1 MKKTNLLLLIVI
13 VILIGVSIAIFFV
26 RNYDPQR
33 TLRDFAVEDTASITK
48 IFLAN
53 KQGSAVTLER
63 AEGHWTV
70 NQQYTA
76 RRDFVDNLLT
86 TIKKIEVSSP
96 VSSAKLEKV
105 MKDLAV
111 QGIKVEIYQGDDCV
125 KTYYVG
131 GVTED
136 NNGAYMILENSDL
149 PFILSR
155 PGFTGY
161 LTVHYLPELSEWR
174 ERIAFNYNIED
185 IAKVY
190 VEHPDRNESFIAERN
205 GENQYGLK
213 NIDGSDI
220 TEPYDTL
227 RVKEFISRIKFV
239 GFETYI
245 LDSLQAEKRDS
256 LQKTQM
262 MTSFTIE
269 DKNGK
274 RNKLVTYRRP
284 NTTGLFDPEGNLFEY
299 DVDNLYGIINDSE
312 VVILQ
317 YPIIDPITFYKSD
330 FTSAQRKNTAYIKEI
345 STP

>member
-1 MKKTNLLLLIVI
+1 MKKSNLILLIVI
-13 VILIGVSIAIFFV
+13 IVLVIVSCAVFFI
-26 RNYDPQR
+26 RNYDPQQ

-53 KQGSAVTLER
+53 KQGSSVTLER
-63 AEGHWTV
+63 ADNHWTV
-70 NQQYTA
+70 NGIYTA
-76 RRDFVDNLLT
+76 RHDFVDNLLT

-96 VSSAKLEKV
+96 VSSAKLEHV
-105 MKDLAV
+105 MKDLSA
-111 QGIKVEIYQGDDCV
+111 QGIKVEIYQDDKLA

-136 NNGAYMILENSDL
+136 NSGAYMILEGSDL

-190 VEHPDRNESFIAERN
+190 VEYPDAQESFVALRN
-205 GENQYGLK
+205 GENEYSIS
-213 NIDGSDI
+213 NIDGSPIDMM
-220 TEPYDTL
+220 YDTL
-227 RVKEFISRIKFV
+227 RVKEFVSRIKFI

-262 MTSFTIE
+262 LASFTIE
-269 DKNGK
+269 DTNGQKNK
-274 RNKLVTYRRP
+274 MVTYRRP

-299 DVDNLYGIINDSE
+299 DVDNLYGILNDDV

-317 YPIIDPITFYKSD
+317 YPIIDPIMFYKSD
-330 FTSAQRKNTAYIKEI
+330 FLPRRVQMSQFKDVIV
-345 STP
+345 P

>member
-13 VILIGVSIAIFFV
+13 LILVIVSIAIYFV
-26 RNYDPQR
+26 RNYDSQS

-63 AEGHWTV
+63 EGNHWTA
-70 NQQYTA
+70 NKKYTA
-76 RRDFVDNLLT
+76 RRDFVNNLLT

-96 VSSAKLEKV
+96 VSSAKLERV

-125 KTYYVG
+125 KVYYVG

-136 NNGAYMILENSDL
+136 NNVAYMILENSDL

-161 LTVHYLPELSEWR
+161 LPVHYLPELSEWR
-174 ERIAFNYNIED
+174 ERIAFNYNIDD

-190 VEHPDRNESFIAERN
+190 VEYPNSDESFIAERL
-205 GENQYGLK
+205 GENNYNLK
-213 NIDGSDI
+213 NIDGSSIDV
-220 TEPYDTL
+220 PFDTL
-227 RVKEFISRIKFV
+227 RVKEFVSRIKFV

-256 LQKTQM
+256 LQNTEM
-262 MTSFTIE
+262 MASFTIE
-269 DKNGK
+269 DKSGAK
-274 RNKLVTYRRP
+274 NKLVTYRRP

-299 DVDNLYGIINDSE
+299 DVDNLYGIINGNE

-330 FTSAQRKNTAYIKEI
+330 FTKRQQMSTAIMKDVE
-345 STP
+345 TP

>member
-1 MKKTNLLLLIVI
+1 MKKTNLLLIIII
-13 VILIGVSIAIFFV
+13 VILVLVTISIFFF

-33 TLRDFAVEDTASITK
+33 TLRDFAVEDTASISK

-63 AEGHWTV
+63 EENRWTV
-70 NQQYTA
+70 NKQYTA
-76 RRDFVDNLLT
+76 RRDFVNNLLT
-86 TIKKIEVSSP
+86 TIKKLEVTSP
-96 VSSAKLEKV
+96 VSSAKTERV

-111 QGIKVEIYQGDDCV
+111 QGIKVEIYQGDKCV

-136 NNGAYMILENSDL
+136 NNGAYMILENSDQ
-149 PFILSR
+149 PFIVSR

-161 LTVHYLPELSEWR
+161 LPVHYLPEVSEWR
-174 ERIAFNYNIED
+174 ERIAFNYKIEN

-190 VEHPDRNESFIAERN
+190 VEYPDKNESFIAERL
-205 GENQYGLK
+205 GENKYNLK
-213 NIDGSDI
+213 NIDGSNMGV
-220 TEPYDTL
+220 PFDTL
-227 RVKEFISRIKFV
+227 RVKEFVSRIKFV

-245 LDSLQAEKRDS
+245 LDSLQTFKRDS
-256 LQKTQM
+256 LQKTEM
-262 MTSFTIE
+262 LASFTIE
-269 DKNGK
+269 DKTGAKN
-274 RNKLVTYRRP
+274 NLVTYRRP

-299 DVDNLYGIINDSE
+299 DVDNLYGIINGNE

-330 FTSAQRKNTAYIKEI
+330 FLGNYPHEELRFREVQ
-345 STP
+345 TP

>member
-1 MKKTNLLLLIVI
+1 MKKSNLLLLIVI

-63 AEGHWTV
+63 ADDHWTV

-76 RRDFVDNLLT
+76 RRDFVNNLLT

-96 VSSAKLEKV
+96 VSSAKLERV

-111 QGIKVEIYQGDDCV
+111 QGIKVEIYQGDECV
-125 KTYYVG
+125 KVYYVG
-131 GVTED
+131 GVTDD

-149 PFILSR
+149 PFILTR

-161 LTVHYLPELSEWR
+161 LPVHYLPELSEWR

-190 VEHPDRNESFIAERN
+190 VEYPDRDESFIAERL
-205 GENQYGLK
+205 GENNYNLR
-213 NIDGSDI
+213 NIDGSKI
-220 TEPYDTL
+220 EEPFDTL
-227 RVKEFISRIKFV
+227 RVKEFVSRIKFV
-239 GFETYI
+239 GFETFI
-245 LDSLQAEKRDS
+245 LDSLKAEKRDS
-256 LQKTQM
+256 LQKTTM
-262 MTSFTIE
+262 MASFTIE
-269 DKNGK
+269 DKSGAK
-274 RNKLVTYRRP
+274 NKLVTYRRP

-299 DVDNLYGIINDSE
+299 DVDNLYGIINNDE

-317 YPIIDPITFYKSD
+317 YPIVDPITFYKSD
-330 FTSAQRKNTAYIKEI
+330 FTKGMRRPMAIIKDVE
-345 STP
+345 TP

>member
-63 AEGHWTV
+63 VDDHWTV

-76 RRDFVDNLLT
+76 RRDFVNNLLT
-86 TIKKIEVSSP
+86 TIKKVEVSSP
-96 VSSAKLEKV
+96 VSSAKLERV

-111 QGIKVEIYQGDDCV
+111 QGIKVEIYQGDECV
-125 KTYYVG
+125 KVYYVG

-149 PFILSR
+149 PFIVSR

-174 ERIAFNYNIED
+174 ERIAFNYSIED

-190 VEHPDRNESFIAERN
+190 VEYPDRDESFIAERL
-205 GENQYGLK
+205 GENSYNLR
-213 NIDGSDI
+213 NIDGSKI
-220 TEPYDTL
+220 EEPFDTL
-227 RVKEFISRIKFV
+227 RVKEFVSRIKFV
-239 GFETYI
+239 GFETFI
-245 LDSLQAEKRDS
+245 LDSLQAQKRDS
-256 LQKTQM
+256 LQTTQM
-262 MTSFTIE
+262 LASFTIE
-269 DKNGK
+269 DKTGAK
-274 RNKLVTYRRP
+274 NKLVTYRHP
-284 NTTGLFDPEGNLFEY
+284 NSTGLFDPEGNLFEY
-299 DVDNLYGIINDSE
+299 DVDNLYGILGNGE

-330 FTSAQRKNTAYIKEI
+330 FTKGMHRSTTIIKDVE
-345 STP
+345 TP

>member
-13 VILIGVSIAIFFV
+13 LILVIVSIAIYFV
-26 RNYDPQR
+26 RNYDSQS

-63 AEGHWTV
+63 EGNHWTA
-70 NQQYTA
+70 NKKYTA
-76 RRDFVDNLLT
+76 RRDFVNNLLT

-96 VSSAKLEKV
+96 VSSAKLERV

-125 KTYYVG
+125 KVYYVG

-161 LTVHYLPELSEWR
+161 LPVHYLPELSEWR
-174 ERIAFNYNIED
+174 ERIAFNYNIDD

-190 VEHPDRNESFIAERN
+190 VEYPNSDESFIAERL
-205 GENQYGLK
+205 GENNYNLK
-213 NIDGSDI
+213 NIDGSSIDV
-220 TEPYDTL
+220 PFDTL
-227 RVKEFISRIKFV
+227 RVKEFVSRIKFV

-256 LQKTQM
+256 LENTEM
-262 MTSFTIE
+262 MASFTIE
-269 DKNGK
+269 DKSGAK
-274 RNKLVTYRRP
+274 NKLVTYRRP

-299 DVDNLYGIINDSE
+299 DVDNLYGIINGNE

-330 FTSAQRKNTAYIKEI
+330 FTKRQQMSTAIMKDVE
-345 STP
+345 TP

>member
-63 AEGHWTV
+63 VDDHWTV

-76 RRDFVDNLLT
+76 RRDFVNNLLT
-86 TIKKIEVSSP
+86 TIKKVEVSSP
-96 VSSAKLEKV
+96 VSSAKLERV

-111 QGIKVEIYQGDDCV
+111 QGIKVEIYQGDECV
-125 KTYYVG
+125 KVYYVG

-149 PFILSR
+149 PFIVSR

-190 VEHPDRNESFIAERN
+190 VEYPDRDESFIAERL
-205 GENQYGLK
+205 GENSYNLR
-213 NIDGSDI
+213 NIDGSKI
-220 TEPYDTL
+220 EEPFDTL
-227 RVKEFISRIKFV
+227 RVKEFVSRIKFV
-239 GFETYI
+239 GFETFI
-245 LDSLQAEKRDS
+245 LDSLQAQKRDS
-256 LQKTQM
+256 LQTTQM
-262 MTSFTIE
+262 LASFTIE
-269 DKNGK
+269 DKTGAK
-274 RNKLVTYRRP
+274 NKLVTYRHP
-284 NTTGLFDPEGNLFEY
+284 NSTGLFDPEGNLFEY
-299 DVDNLYGIINDSE
+299 DVDNLYGILGNGE
-312 VVILQ
+312 VIILQ

-330 FTSAQRKNTAYIKEI
+330 FTKGMHRSTTIIKDVE
-345 STP
+345 TP

>member
-13 VILIGVSIAIFFV
+13 VILIGVSIAIYFV
-26 RNYDPQR
+26 RNYDSQS
-33 TLRDFAVEDTASITK
+33 TLRDFAVEDTASINK

-53 KQGSAVTLER
+53 KSGSAVTLER
-63 AEGHWTV
+63 AGNHWTV
-70 NQQYTA
+70 NKQYTA
-76 RRDFVDNLLT
+76 RRDFINNLLT

-96 VSSAKLEKV
+96 VSSAKMDRV

-111 QGIKVEIYQGDDCV
+111 QGIKVEIYQDDDLV

-136 NNGAYMILENSDL
+136 NNGAYMILENSDT

-174 ERIAFNYNIED
+174 ERIAFNYSIED

-190 VEHPDRNESFIAERN
+190 VEYPDKSESFIAERL
-205 GENQYGLK
+205 GENNYNLK
-213 NIDGSDI
+213 NIDGSSIDV
-220 TEPYDTL
+220 PFDTL
-227 RVKEFISRIKFV
+227 RVKEFVSRIKFV

-245 LDSLQAEKRDS
+245 LDSLQAQKRDS
-256 LQKTQM
+256 LQKTEM
-262 MTSFTIE
+262 LASFTIE
-269 DKNGK
+269 DNSGTKS
-274 RNKLVTYRRP
+274 KLVTYRRP
-284 NTTGLFDPEGNLFEY
+284 NTTGLFDPQGNIFEY
-299 DVDNLYGIINDSE
+299 DVDNLYGIINTGE

-330 FTSAQRKNTAYIKEI
+330 FFGQNHHEATRFKEVQ
-345 STP
+345 TP

>member
-1 MKKTNLLLLIVI
+1 MKKSNIILLIVI
-13 VILIGVSIAIFFV
+13 IVLIIVSGAVFFI
-26 RNYDPQR
+26 RNYDPQQ

-53 KQGSAVTLER
+53 KQGSSVTLER
-63 AEGHWTV
+63 AGNHWTV
-70 NQQYTA
+70 NEIYTA
-76 RRDFVDNLLT
+76 RFDFVNNLLT
-86 TIKKIEVSSP
+86 TIKKLEVSSP
-96 VSSAKLEKV
+96 VSSAKLERV

-111 QGIKVEIYQGDDCV
+111 QGIKVEIYQDDELA

-136 NNGAYMILENSDL
+136 NSGAYMILEGSDL

-161 LTVHYLPELSEWR
+161 LPVHYLPELSEWR
-174 ERIAFNYNIED
+174 ERIAFNYKIED

-190 VEHPDRNESFIAERN
+190 VEYPNANESFVALRN
-205 GENQYGLK
+205 GENEYSLR
-213 NIDGSDI
+213 NIDGSSVEI
-220 TEPYDTL
+220 AYDTL
-227 RVKEFISRIKFV
+227 RVKEFVSRIKFI

-262 MTSFTIE
+262 LASFTIE
-269 DKNGK
+269 DVNGNKNK
-274 RNKLVTYRRP
+274 IVTYRRP
-284 NTTGLFDPEGNLFEY
+284 NTTGLFDPDGNLFEY
-299 DVDNLYGIINDSE
+299 DVDNLYGILNDDE

-317 YPIIDPITFYKSD
+317 YPIIDPILFYKSD
-330 FTSAQRKNTAYIKEI
+330 FLPRNSAMPNIKEVEV
-345 STP
+345 P

>member
-13 VILIGVSIAIFFV
+13 VILIIVSIAIFFV
-26 RNYDPQR
+26 RNYDSQS

-53 KQGSAVTLER
+53 KSGSAVTLER
-63 AEGHWTV
+63 NGNGWTV

-76 RRDFVDNLLT
+76 RRDFVNNLLT

-96 VSSAKLEKV
+96 VSAAKMDRV

-111 QGIKVEIYQGDDCV
+111 QGIKVEIYQDDKLV

-136 NNGAYMILENSDL
+136 NNGAYMILENSDK

-174 ERIAFNYNIED
+174 ERIAFNYNIDD

-190 VEHPDRNESFIAERN
+190 VEYPDKDESFIAERL
-205 GENQYGLK
+205 GENSYNLK
-213 NIDGSDI
+213 NIDGSSI
-220 TEPYDTL
+220 NEPFDTL
-227 RVKEFISRIKFV
+227 RVKEFVSRIKFV

-245 LDSLQAEKRDS
+245 LDSLQSEKRDS

-262 MTSFTIE
+262 MASFTIE
-269 DKNGK
+269 DKTGAK
-274 RNKLVTYRRP
+274 SRLLTYRHP
-284 NTTGLFDPEGNLFEY
+284 NTTGLFDPQGNLFEY
-299 DVDNLYGIINDSE
+299 DIDNLYGIINGE

-330 FTSAQRKNTAYIKEI
+330 FFGQNHHEAIRFKEVQ
-345 STP
+345 TP

>member
-13 VILIGVSIAIFFV
+13 VILVGVSIAIYFV
-26 RNYDPQR
+26 RNYDSQS
-33 TLRDFAVEDTASITK
+33 TLRDFAVEDTASINK

-53 KQGSAVTLER
+53 KSGSAVTLER
-63 AEGHWTV
+63 AGNHWTV
-70 NQQYTA
+70 NKQYTA
-76 RRDFVDNLLT
+76 RHDFVNNLLT

-96 VSSAKLEKV
+96 VSSAKMERV

-111 QGIKVEIYQGDDCV
+111 QGIKVEIYQDDELV

-136 NNGAYMILENSDL
+136 NNGAYMILENSDR

-190 VEHPDRNESFIAERN
+190 VEYPDKSESFIAERL
-205 GENQYGLK
+205 GENNYNLK
-213 NIDGSDI
+213 NIDGSNVGV
-220 TEPYDTL
+220 PFDTL
-227 RVKEFISRIKFV
+227 RVKEFVSRIKFV
-239 GFETYI
+239 GFETFI
-245 LDSLQAEKRDS
+245 LDSLQAQKRDS
-256 LQKTQM
+256 LQKTEM
-262 MTSFTIE
+262 LASFTIE
-269 DKNGK
+269 DKAGAK
-274 RNKLVTYRRP
+274 SRLVTYRRP
-284 NTTGLFDPEGNLFEY
+284 NTTGLFDPQGNIFEY
-299 DVDNLYGIINDSE
+299 DVDNLYGILNNGE

-330 FTSAQRKNTAYIKEI
+330 FFGQNHHEAIRFKEVQ
-345 STP
+345 TP

>member
-13 VILIGVSIAIFFV
+13 VILVGVSIAIYFV
-26 RNYDPQR
+26 RNYDSQS
-33 TLRDFAVEDTASITK
+33 TLRDFAVEDTASINK

-53 KQGSAVTLER
+53 KSGSAVTLER
-63 AEGHWTV
+63 AGNHWTV
-70 NQQYTA
+70 NKQYTA
-76 RRDFVDNLLT
+76 RRDFVNNLLT

-96 VSSAKLEKV
+96 VSSAKMERV

-111 QGIKVEIYQGDDCV
+111 QGIKVEIYQDDELV

-136 NNGAYMILENSDL
+136 NNGAYMILENSDR

-190 VEHPDRNESFIAERN
+190 VEYPDKSESFIAERL
-205 GENQYGLK
+205 GENNYNLK
-213 NIDGSDI
+213 NIDGSNVVV
-220 TEPYDTL
+220 PFDTL
-227 RVKEFISRIKFV
+227 RVKEFVSRIKFV
-239 GFETYI
+239 GFETFI
-245 LDSLQAEKRDS
+245 LDSLQAQKRDS
-256 LQKTQM
+256 LQKTEM
-262 MTSFTIE
+262 LASFTIE
-269 DKNGK
+269 DKAGAK
-274 RNKLVTYRRP
+274 SRLVIYRRP
-284 NTTGLFDPEGNLFEY
+284 NTTGLFDPQGNIFEY
-299 DVDNLYGIINDSE
+299 DVDNLYGILNNGE

-330 FTSAQRKNTAYIKEI
+330 FFGQNHHEAIRFKEVQ
-345 STP
+345 TP

>member
-13 VILIGVSIAIFFV
+13 VILIGVSIAIYFV

-33 TLRDFAVEDTASITK
+33 TLRDFAVEDTASISK

-63 AEGHWTV
+63 ADDHWTV
-70 NQQYTA
+70 NQKYTA
-76 RRDFVDNLLT
+76 RRDFVNNLLT
-86 TIKKIEVSSP
+86 TIKKVEVTSP
-96 VSSAKLEKV
+96 VSSAKLERV

-111 QGIKVEIYQGDDCV
+111 QGIKVEIYQGDECV
-125 KTYYVG
+125 KVYYVG

-149 PFILSR
+149 PFIVSR

-190 VEHPDRNESFIAERN
+190 VEYPDKDESFIAERL
-205 GENQYGLK
+205 GENDYNLR
-213 NIDGSDI
+213 NIDGSSI
-220 TEPYDTL
+220 EVPFDTL
-227 RVKEFISRIKFV
+227 RVKEFVSRIKFV
-239 GFETYI
+239 GFETFI
-245 LDSLQAEKRDS
+245 LDSLQAHKRDS
-256 LQKTQM
+256 LQKTPM
-262 MTSFTIE
+262 MASFTVE
-269 DKNGK
+269 DKTGAK
-274 RNKLVTYRRP
+274 NKLVTYRRP
-284 NTTGLFDPEGNLFEY
+284 NTSGLFDPQGNLFEY
-299 DVDNLYGIINDSE
+299 DIDNLYGILDNGD

-330 FTSAQRKNTAYIKEI
+330 FFGARREGVNVIKEI
-345 STP
+345 QTP

>member
-13 VILIGVSIAIFFV
+13 VILIGVSIAIYFV
-26 RNYDPQR
+26 RNYDSQS

-63 AEGHWTV
+63 EENRWTV
-70 NQQYTA
+70 NKQYTA
-76 RRDFVDNLLT
+76 RRDFVNNLLT

-96 VSSAKLEKV
+96 VSSAKLERV

-111 QGIKVEIYQGDDCV
+111 QGIKVEIYQGDECV
-125 KTYYVG
+125 KVYYVG

-149 PFILSR
+149 PFILTR

-161 LTVHYLPELSEWR
+161 LPVHYLPELSEWR
-174 ERIAFNYNIED
+174 ERIAFNYSIDD

-190 VEHPDRNESFIAERN
+190 VEYPDRDESFIAERL
-205 GENQYGLK
+205 GENNYNLK
-213 NIDGSDI
+213 NIDGSSMEI
-220 TEPYDTL
+220 PFDTL
-227 RVKEFISRIKFV
+227 RVKEFVSRIKFV

-245 LDSLQAEKRDS
+245 LDSLQAFKRDS
-256 LQKTQM
+256 LQKTEM
-262 MTSFTIE
+262 MASFTIE
-269 DKNGK
+269 DKTGAK
-274 RNKLVTYRRP
+274 SKLVTYRRP
-284 NTTGLFDPEGNLFEY
+284 NTSGLFDPQGNLFEY
-299 DVDNLYGIINDSE
+299 DVDNLYGIINNNE

-317 YPIIDPITFYKSD
+317 YPIVDPITFYKSD
-330 FTSAQRKNTAYIKEI
+330 FLGQNHHEAVRFKEVQ
-345 STP
+345 TP